1 MPSADAPA
9 IRCVL
14 FDLDG
19 VVRHF
24 DHAELDAVE
33 RAHGLAPGAVL
44 AAAFE
49 PDRLARVTTGR
60 ITRAAWVAEVGECV
74 GVPEAAAWWAGAI
87 GTPDL
92 AVLDLVD
99 ELRAATVV
107 TAILTNGTDTIP
119 EELRRLGIAD
129 RFDHVFN
136 SAELGV
142 AKPDPE
148 AYRLV
153 LGHLGL
159 AGPNVLFT
167 DDSAE
172 KLAGA
177 AALGMPVH
185 HFVGADA
192 LRRELATRGLVA
204 DGRAGQ
210 QKR

>member
-1 MPSADAPA
+1 MHPADAPV

-19 VVRHF
+19 VIRHF

-60 ITRAAWVAEVGECV
+60 ISRAAWVAEVGESV
-74 GVPEAAAWWAGAI
+74 GAPDAAATWASAV

-92 AVLDLVD
+92 AVLELVD
-99 ELRAATVV
+99 ELRAATVG

-119 EELRRLGIAD
+119 EELRRLGIGD

-136 SAELGV
+136 SAVLGV

-148 AYRLV
+148 AFRLV
-153 LGHLGL
+153 LAYLGL
-159 AGPNVLFT
+159 AGPDVLFT

-177 AALGMPVH
+177 VTLGIAVH

-192 LRRELATRGLVA
+192 LRRELATRGLVSA
-204 DGRAGQ
+204 GRPDQ
-210 QKR
+210 Q